1 MSLEPIQ
8 QVILAAGRGDP
19 AAIQE
24 LLLRT
29 QPDVSRFARSVCAT
43 PEDAEDAVQEALWYA
58 TRHLAT
64 LRVAAAFTSWVFQ
77 MVKHACYRVIRRRTR
92 ETAALRMAEPDA
104 PEDTLPDQ
112 TALACDVSAA
122 IAALPPAYR
131 QVLIMRDLQGMTA
144 PAVAATLAI
153 SVAAVK
159 SRLHRARCMVR
170 AALDG
175 WAPAA
180 EDAADAGIRDR
191 PHPAL
196 PVGP

>member
-8 QVILAAGRGDP
+8 QVIMAARHGDP
-19 AAIQE
+19 AAIHD

-29 QPDVSRFARSVCAT
+29 HPDVSRFARSVCAT

-58 TRHLAT
+58 TQHLAT

-92 ETAALRMAEPDA
+92 ETAVLHLAEA
-104 PEDTLPDQ
+104 SLEHTLPDQ

-122 IAALPPAYR
+122 IAALPPSYR

-159 SRLHRARCMVR
+159 SRLHRARCLVR

-180 EDAADAGIRDR
+180 EDAQCS
-191 PHPAL
+191 PAL
-196 PVGP
+196 

>member
-8 QVILAAGRGDP
+8 HVIVAARRGDP
-19 AAIQE
+19 AAIHD

-58 TRHLAT
+58 TRHLET

-77 MVKHACYRVIRRRTR
+77 MVKHACFRVIRRRTR
-92 ETAALRMAEPDA
+92 ETAVLHLAEPSL
-104 PEDTLPDQ
+104 EHTLPER

-122 IAALPPAYR
+122 IAALPASYR

-144 PAVAATLAI
+144 PAVAASLAI

-170 AALDG
+170 AALEG

-180 EDAADAGIRDR
+180 EDAQ
-191 PHPAL
+191 PA
-196 PVGP
+196 PSP